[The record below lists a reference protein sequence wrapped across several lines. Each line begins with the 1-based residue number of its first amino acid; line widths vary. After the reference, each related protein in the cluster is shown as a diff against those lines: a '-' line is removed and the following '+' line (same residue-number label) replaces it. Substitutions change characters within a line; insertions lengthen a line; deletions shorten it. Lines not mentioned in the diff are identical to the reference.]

1 MAMNRGRGRA
11 WRPAAGPDAVEAPS
25 PPLGDDRGGIA
36 LRPWH
41 PDDGRALVA
50 AWSTPD
56 IAAHS
61 AAPAQPTLEAA
72 QRWIGGGEVRAAAGI
87 SFDLVVGPAAGGAVW
102 GEVGLARLHLRS
114 RDGGGP
120 ERRVWEL
127 GWWIVPDQ
135 RGRGLATA
143 ATGLLAHWAVSTM
156 GIIAAVA
163 RIGPGNPASEAVA
176 RRLGLTRRGRFD
188 ADVDLWAGPLAAAGP
203 PSGPPG
209 LAGARVGSAP
219 SVKRVR

>member
-1 MAMNRGRGRA
+1 M
-11 WRPAAGPDAVEAPS
+11 
-25 PPLGDDRGGIA
+25 PPLVDDRGGLA

-61 AAPAQPTLEAA
+61 AAPAHADLEAA
-72 QRWIGGGEVRAAAGI
+72 QRWIGGGEVRVAAGV
-87 SFDLVVGPAAGGAVW
+87 SLDLVVGPVAGGAVW

-114 RDGGGP
+114 RDGAGP
-120 ERRVWEL
+120 QRRVWEL

-156 GIIAAVA
+156 GITAAVA
-163 RIGPGNPASEAVA
+163 RIEPGNLASEAVA

-188 ADVDLWAGPLAAAGP
+188 ADVDLWAGPLGAAAR

-209 LAGARVGSAP
+209 PV
-219 SVKRVR
+219 